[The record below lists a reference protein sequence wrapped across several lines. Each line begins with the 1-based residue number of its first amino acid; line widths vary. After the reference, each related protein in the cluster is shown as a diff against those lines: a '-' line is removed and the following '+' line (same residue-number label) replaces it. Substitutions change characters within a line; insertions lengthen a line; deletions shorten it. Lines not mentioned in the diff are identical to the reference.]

1 MTTDNTIQRFTGGDD
16 NISIS
21 SNQNT
26 IYGAEGSDTF
36 TGTTNRSTLEGGVG
50 GDSFNLDLSNNNV
63 LLGGDDSSSNSLYVT
78 GGVGNYL
85 MGAGAMTGSA
95 WARAVPPPRPT
106 TRSTPAMA
114 TTRSTQPAPATR
126 CSAAAVRTSS
136 MWSATKIGCSAR
148 RATTRCRPMAIPTR
162 STAATTSD
170 SVYLAGGQHN
180 TLIGGAGNDWV
191 GGNGDNNQLLGG
203 DGADWL
209 GVSGSQNVVAG
220 DAGAD
225 TLFANGIDNRLIGG
239 AGNDWVGVS
248 GNSNMLFG
256 GDGDDYVAASGN
268 TNVLDGGAGNDQL
281 VAGGHTADTFVFQPG
296 YGQDQ
301 VSGFL
306 SIAAGGSDIVDLQG
320 FGITTFGQ
328 LQSFM
333 AQNGANVVINLGG
346 DVLTLSNVVLS
357 QLQAGDF
364 HLA

>member
-1 MTTDNTIQRFTGGDD
+1 MPATI
-16 NISIS
+16 
-21 SNQNT
+21 
-26 IYGAEGSDTF
+26 
-36 TGTTNRSTLEGGVG
+36 
-50 GDSFNLDLSNNNV
+50 
-63 LLGGDDSSSNSLYVT
+63 
-78 GGVGNYL
+78 
-85 MGAGAMTGSA
+85 GSA
-95 WARAVPPPRPT
+95 AT
-106 TRSTPAMA
+106 A
-114 TTRSTQPAPATR
+114 TT
-126 CSAAAVRTSS
+126 
-136 MWSATKIGCSAR
+136 I
-148 RATTRCRPMAIPTR
+148 
-162 STAATTSD
+162 
-170 SVYLAGGQHN
+170 
-180 TLIGGAGNDWV
+180 
-191 GGNGDNNQLLGG
+191 
-203 DGADWL
+203 GADWL

-281 VAGGHTADTFVFQPG
+281 VAGGHTGDTFVFQPG
-296 YGQDQ
+296 YGQDRAT
-301 VSGFL
+301 GFV

-328 LQSFM
+328 LGAFM
-333 AQNGANVVINLGG
+333 AQNGADVVITLGG